1 MRNAKQ
7 QRPCLEKVDAL
18 TRRSIR
24 SLSGIVS
31 GEAERSV
38 VYAKKILQDA
48 DVGSNNTNKSM
59 HI

>member
-1 MRNAKQ
+1 MRNTKQ
-7 QRPCLEKVDAL
+7 QRPCSEKVDAL

-31 GEAERSV
+31 GEPGRFV
-38 VYAKKILQDA
+38 VYAKKILQDV
-48 DVGSNNTNKSM
+48 DVGSDNKNM

>member
-31 GEAERSV
+31 GEPERFV
-38 VYAKKILQDA
+38 VYAKQILQDVDA
-48 DVGSNNTNKSM
+48 RSNNTNRNT